1 MRLHYYTTHAPYP
14 YHLGIH
20 HGQGFG
26 SVFARLFSKIAA
38 KTAAKSALSVAR
50 NVGKKVLKT
59 AIKTGT
65 TVAKEVAKDGLRE
78 GTRAVQELA
87 TQGITNLA
95 QKAINKG
102 LPAESVH
109 NISNIVQAGAHTLI
123 DTANTTANRGIDH
136 ISSKVLHEPSEVSG
150 GNRPRKRKKKIH
162 YPSGKKSKLVKPHIG
177 RIERA

>member
-26 SVFARLFSKIAA
+26 SIFARLFSKIAA
-38 KTAAKSALSVAR
+38 KTAAKSALSVAK
-50 NVGKKVLKT
+50 NVGKRVLKT

-109 NISNIVQAGAHTLI
+109 NISNIVQAGAHTAVN
-123 DTANTTANRGIDH
+123 TVNTAANTGIDH
-136 ISSKVLHEPSEVSG
+136 LTSKILQEPIGERKAV
-150 GNRPRKRKKKIH
+150 GNSVRKRKKKSH
-162 YPSGKKSKLVKPHIG
+162 YSSGKKSKLIKHN
-177 RIERA
+177 IERA

>member
-26 SVFARLFSKIAA
+26 SIFARLFSKVAA
-38 KTAAKSALSVAR
+38 KTAAKSALTVAK
-50 NVGKKVLKT
+50 NVGKRVLKT

-65 TVAKEVAKDGLRE
+65 TVAKEAAKEGIRE
-78 GTRAVQELA
+78 GSKAVQELA

-102 LPAESVH
+102 LPAESVQ
-109 NISNIVQAGAHTLI
+109 NISNLVQAGAHTLVNKVG
-123 DTANTTANRGIDH
+123 TAADKGVEN
-136 ISSKVLHEPSEVSG
+136 ISSKILEEPIAERRVVGSRV
-150 GNRPRKRKKKIH
+150 RKRKKENS
-162 YPSGKKSKLVKPHIG
+162 YSPGKQAKLIKHA
-177 RIERA
+177 IEGS